1 MNLVVVKKCV
11 FNPRQHPEKKIKT
24 LSIPSNGHWLWQWIS
39 IIRWRF
45 ITHSSWSGNFEVIQ
59 KIGYFALRRIFAS
72 IVLSHW
78 FFYLTFVRISLFTQ
92 RWSLMSERSLIQVL
106 LLLQRVAAKSGTRS
120 EGGECSIKIRLVSA
134 HYLSQWRKG
143 QRFLV
148 CFFGDICR
156 TFMYFGISSTC
167 FCCWICW
174 ASWTKGSKKSFPSK
188 NSWLTLI
195 SSHNGEKVR

>member
-1 MNLVVVKKCV
+1 
-11 FNPRQHPEKKIKT
+11 
-24 LSIPSNGHWLWQWIS
+24 
-39 IIRWRF
+39 
-45 ITHSSWSGNFEVIQ
+45 
-59 KIGYFALRRIFAS
+59 
-72 IVLSHW
+72 
-78 FFYLTFVRISLFTQ
+78 
-92 RWSLMSERSLIQVL
+92 MSERSLIQVL

-156 TFMYFGISSTC
+156 TYVFWNFVDMF
-167 FCCWICW
+167 FLLDLL
-174 ASWTKGSKKSFPSK
+174 AAKRMFQ

-195 SSHNGEKVR
+195 SPHGQVRDIFFGGDRGEWETGISTTVVVIITLVTNFHFGFELKI

>member
-1 MNLVVVKKCV
+1 MTFNNTMEIYYSLKLVWK
-11 FNPRQHPEKKIKT
+11 FWGHPE
-24 LSIPSNGHWLWQWIS
+24 N
-39 IIRWRF
+39 
-45 ITHSSWSGNFEVIQ
+45 
-59 KIGYFALRRIFAS
+59 RIFRPEIKFCKYCS
-72 IVLSHW
+72 LKLI
-78 FFYLTFVRISLFTQ
+78 FYLTSVRISLFTQ

-174 ASWTKGSKKSFPSK
+174 ASWTKGSKKSVPSK
-188 NSWLTLI
+188 KQLV
-195 SSHNGEKVR
+195 NGH

>member
-1 MNLVVVKKCV
+1 
-11 FNPRQHPEKKIKT
+11 
-24 LSIPSNGHWLWQWIS
+24 
-39 IIRWRF
+39 
-45 ITHSSWSGNFEVIQ
+45 
-59 KIGYFALRRIFAS
+59 
-72 IVLSHW
+72 
-78 FFYLTFVRISLFTQ
+78 
-92 RWSLMSERSLIQVL
+92 MSERSLIQVL

-156 TFMYFGISSTC
+156 TYVFWNFVDMF
-167 FCCWICW
+167 FLLDLL
-174 ASWTKGSKKSFPSK
+174 AAKRMFQ

-195 SSHNGEKVR
+195 SPHNREQVRDIFFGGIGADLKFVKKNYATGFLCQKFYTLKMRKPGLILPTIRGCS

>member
-1 MNLVVVKKCV
+1 
-11 FNPRQHPEKKIKT
+11 
-24 LSIPSNGHWLWQWIS
+24 
-39 IIRWRF
+39 
-45 ITHSSWSGNFEVIQ
+45 
-59 KIGYFALRRIFAS
+59 
-72 IVLSHW
+72 
-78 FFYLTFVRISLFTQ
+78 
-92 RWSLMSERSLIQVL
+92 MSERSLIQVL

-167 FCCWICW
+167 SCCWICW
-174 ASWTKGSKKSFPSK
+174 ASWTKGSKKSFPWK

-195 SSHNGEKVR
+195 SSHNGEKVRYIFFGGDRGGWETGISTTVVVIITLVTNFHFEFELKIWFVGKEISCKMFDILRVTLTLKLLLTFQNS

>member
-1 MNLVVVKKCV
+1 MLA
-11 FNPRQHPEKKIKT
+11 HLKIKR
-24 LSIPSNGHWLWQWIS
+24 LVFHWLWQWIS

-59 KIGYFALRRIFAS
+59 KIGYFALRHNFAS
-72 IVLSHW
+72 IVLPHW
-78 FFYLTFVRISLFTQ
+78 SFNLTFVRISLFTQ
-92 RWSLMSERSLIQVL
+92 RWSLMSERSSIQVL

-148 CFFGDICR
+148 CFFWRYLQDFYVFSNFVDMFSCR
-156 TFMYFGISSTC
+156 
-167 FCCWICW
+167 ICW
-174 ASWTKGSKKSFPSK
+174 ASLRQKVTKRVFHQKQLV
-188 NSWLTLI
+188 NA
-195 SSHNGEKVR
+195 H